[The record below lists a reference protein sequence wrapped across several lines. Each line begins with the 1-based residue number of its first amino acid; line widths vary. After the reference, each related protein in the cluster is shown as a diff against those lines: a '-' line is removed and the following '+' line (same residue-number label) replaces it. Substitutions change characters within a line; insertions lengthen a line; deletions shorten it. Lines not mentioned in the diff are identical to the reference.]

1 MSLREISENVKLARE
16 YALLGNYSSASVL
29 YHGLLEQIKKY
40 VYTVRDSSFQQRWQ
54 QLWQEISEENQQ
66 VQDIMSTL
74 ENFQLDTT
82 PAKPSNHDDCEIR
95 PVHVEQRHSPCPVRR
110 PANPYKDSKPPNNR
124 LSVAVRAQLRHS
136 PRGPNGDRSKP
147 SKGKEKKEAKEASG
161 KAKDDKNKG
170 DVQEKEVRKFDGTG
184 YDKDLVDALERD
196 IISQNPNVKWYMFT
210 CLYSSLTL
218 VDYWIMLLLLSVF
231 S

>member
-54 QLWQEISEENQQ
+54 QVNMALKTYQVKLHSSYQTKKSPGFSYAYLFVSQLWQEISEENRQ

-82 PAKPSNHDDCEIR
+82 PAKPSHHDDCEMR
-95 PVHVEQRHSPCPVRR
+95 PVHVE
-110 PANPYKDSKPPNNR
+110 
-124 LSVAVRAQLRHS
+124 
-136 PRGPNGDRSKP
+136 PRYCSW
-147 SKGKEKKEAKEASG
+147 
-161 KAKDDKNKG
+161 
-170 DVQEKEVRKFDGTG
+170 
-184 YDKDLVDALERD
+184 L
-196 IISQNPNVKWYMFT
+196 FT
-210 CLYSSLTL
+210 
-218 VDYWIMLLLLSVF
+218 
-231 S
+231 